1 MNLCFF
7 CFSEISDPM
16 PTSDVIWALGYDD
29 YEKTEDEEE
38 TFQQGSRRDEILMRH
53 FGVSYFLYTFENE

>member
-1 MNLCFF
+1 
-7 CFSEISDPM
+7 M
-16 PTSDVIWALGYDD
+16 PTSELTWALGYDD